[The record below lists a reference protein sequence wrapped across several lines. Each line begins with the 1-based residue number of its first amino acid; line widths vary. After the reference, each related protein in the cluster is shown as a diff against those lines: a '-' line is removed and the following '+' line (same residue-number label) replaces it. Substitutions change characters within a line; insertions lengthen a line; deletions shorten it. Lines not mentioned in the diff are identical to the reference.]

1 MANAMFSPKDFKAFV
16 IEEATTGTSPA
27 ITSGL
32 FQLDVDSVAFP
43 SLNPNMVMDVRT
55 STGRVL
61 AAQDFFQDNEHR
73 EVSVTLSG
81 IYHKDGGHNML
92 LQSVCGNALT
102 PGALQDV
109 SLAYNATGVSG
120 AYGVAEGDK
129 TFTLVLA
136 APDTT
141 DGVNIVIPGCKC
153 SEFSITADMGT
164 NGGMYMFSATISSG
178 KNPNLAN
185 EDTPSTTS
193 GGAIYAGSDKL
204 FMSGLSAQAVGGVS
218 SNIVLNNFGVTISSP
233 CVYTGTSST
242 GYTAYGRA
250 SEINVTANAQVKYDA
265 ATKGLLNSFNTQV
278 AGSHLTANALTMTQ
292 TSATDCSIS
301 LPAAILTNVALSEG
315 DVMMMDVEMKG
326 VGVGSG
332 NVITFD
338 LAS

>member
-1 MANAMFSPKDFKAFV
+1 MANAMFSPKDFKAYV

-32 FQLDVDSVAFP
+32 YQLDVDSVAFP
-43 SLNPNMVMDVRT
+43 TLNPNMVMDVRT

-61 AAQDFFQDNEHR
+61 ASQDFFQDNEHR
-73 EVSVTLSG
+73 EVTVSLSG
-81 IYHKDGGHNML
+81 IYHKDGGHNLL

-102 PGALQDV
+102 PASLQDV

-120 AYGVAEGDK
+120 AYGDTEGDK

-141 DGVNIVIPGCKC
+141 DGVNIVIPGCSC
-153 SEFSITADMGT
+153 TEFTITADMGT

-178 KNPNLAN
+178 KNPDLNNSAA
-185 EDTPSTTS
+185 EDGT
-193 GGAIYAGSDKL
+193 AYAGNDKL
-204 FMSGLSAQAVGGVS
+204 FLSGLSAQAVGGVS
-218 SNIVLNNFGVTISSP
+218 SNIVLNNFGVTVSSP

-242 GYTAYGRA
+242 GYTAFGRA
-250 SEINVTANAQVKYDA
+250 SEIAVTANAQVKYDA

-278 AGSHLTANALTMTQ
+278 AGGHITANALTMTQ
-292 TSATDCSIS
+292 TAATDCSIS